1 MKIIHCGDLHLDS
14 KMESVLPKEKAKE
27 RKNEILM
34 TFLRMVEYAR
44 KNWVSVI
51 LIAGD
56 LFDTKVISAKAKN
69 TVLDAIRT
77 NPGITFLYLKGNHD
91 SGNFI
96 DNPQECPDNL
106 KFFGDTWTKYEFED
120 VVITGVELNENNSD
134 KIYDSLLLDSRR
146 VNIVTLHG
154 QEAGS
159 VSRDKAEN
167 IVLKNLRDKNIDY
180 LALGHIHSYTEGKI
194 DNRGTYAYCGCLE
207 GRGFDECGTKGFVLL
222 NIESGNWTKE
232 FIPIAQR
239 TLYTVEVDVT
249 GMESTMEM
257 TRAIES
263 KLEENHEGLNSDS
276 LVKVVLKGSI
286 SVSTEKDIAY
296 MNQYLM
302 DHYYFGRVK
311 DQTKLAIRAEDYQND
326 ISLKGEF
333 VRLILSSGYDDDVKE
348 KILLTGIK
356 ALSGEDFDE

>member
-56 LFDTKVISAKAKN
+56 LFDTKVVSAKAKN
-69 TVLDAIRT
+69 AVLDAIKS
-77 NPGITFLYLKGNHD
+77 NPGITFLYLTGNHD
-91 SGNFI
+91 HANLMSNLQ
-96 DNPQECPDNL
+96 DCPENL

-120 VVITGVELNENNSD
+120 VVISGIELNADNKD

-159 VSRDKAEN
+159 LSKEKAEN
-167 IVLKNLRDKNIDY
+167 IVIKNLRDKNIDY
-180 LALGHIHSYTEGKI
+180 LALGHEHSYVKERL
-194 DNRGTYAYCGCLE
+194 DNRGYYAYCGCLE
-207 GRGFDECGTKGFVLL
+207 GRGFDECGTKGFVVLT
-222 NIESGNWTKE
+222 IESGKWTSE
-232 FIPIAQR
+232 FVPMAQR
-239 TLYTVEVDVT
+239 TLYSVDVNVS
-249 GMESTMEM
+249 GMTSTIEMCHAMEE
-257 TRAIES
+257 AIAKEDIS
-263 KLEENHEGLNSDS
+263 EDS
-276 LVKVVLKGSI
+276 LVRVVLKGTL
-286 SVSTEKDIAY
+286 SVDAEKDIAY
-296 MNQYLM
+296 LEQYLL
-302 DHYYFGRVK
+302 DHFYFGRVK
-311 DQTKLAIRAEDYQND
+311 DLTRIAINIEDYVHD
-326 ISLKGEF
+326 KTLKGEF
-333 VRLILSSGYDDDVKE
+333 VRLILSSGYEDDVKE

-356 ALSGEDFDE
+356 ALSGEDFD